1 MWRRKARRK
10 KRPPTGAAAPAPQ
23 LTGDEDG
30 EGDGPDEEV
39 EDPMTK
45 IEAEFP
51 GWAIQDHLKEM
62 GALKVEF
69 QALAKKNYE
78 QKQVDLDDKVKR
90 INGGTDPE
98 YKRRLIEIENDH
110 KRAQAVL
117 DARKEVQLACFD
129 QLCQG
134 EAYAAELT
142 LAIDKE
148 RCKFLLIRKLTH
160 PTPPETPDVDMPSEG
175 DAEESE
181 FYMEPFRPLSPS
193 PATDEE
199 GPPALLEAQGAM
211 TEDEEPL
218 APTGVEE
225 PMSPEPVHSM
235 SPLVATPRS
244 RKRSASSMWKNH
256 RAEPVVYMLAQRD
269 IDEDMMRLQ
278 PFLVPQPHY
287 IEVGYNYS

>member
-1 MWRRKARRK
+1 M
-10 KRPPTGAAAPAPQ
+10 
-23 LTGDEDG
+23 
-30 EGDGPDEEV
+30 
-39 EDPMTK
+39 
-45 IEAEFP
+45 
-51 GWAIQDHLKEM
+51 
-62 GALKVEF
+62 
-69 QALAKKNYE
+69 
-78 QKQVDLDDKVKR
+78 DLDDKVKR
-90 INGGTDPE
+90 INGGESSSSHIRACSVAPLKSCGLVAGTDPE

-117 DARKEVQLACFD
+117 DARKEVQVVGRQCEFAYCAAVSLDRFVFLQLACFD

-193 PATDEE
+193 PATD
-199 GPPALLEAQGAM
+199 PPALLEAQGAM

-218 APTGVEE
+218 APTG
-225 PMSPEPVHSM
+225 
-235 SPLVATPRS
+235 
-244 RKRSASSMWKNH
+244 
-256 RAEPVVYMLAQRD
+256 
-269 IDEDMMRLQ
+269 
-278 PFLVPQPHY
+278 LVPLSRPQRTPLILLPSTTGWKSRCHLSPY
-287 IEVGYNYS
+287 TACLRWLRRRAQESDRRLPCGRITAQNPWYTCWPNVTLTRT